1 MDQMDGRLLQSIR
14 WEQPWYK
21 ELCNHVPTL
30 IGEFALE
37 GNLHWAVWTLLRVR
51 EERLIEIDGKALLRK
66 HLEVDSKFEKLGSGQ
81 GFFCASCH
89 SPWLPHIKWHVQ
101 WLWQTQALAASLQG
115 FFCEVCI
122 WWRPELEQQSSVHLR
137 HHTCCMSRLT
147 QGHLFRPWPQ
157 SPCFHTSLSQ
167 TAQIDSGYSC
177 NTIHVTDLNKLSP
190 VWVDLSSVCL
200 LDYSKSVIPT
210 SGQTTLQYTWHG
222 KSYKIIVQLITAA
235 HYYAP
240 L

>member
-1 MDQMDGRLLQSIR
+1 M
-14 WEQPWYK
+14 
-21 ELCNHVPTL
+21 
-30 IGEFALE
+30 
-37 GNLHWAVWTLLRVR
+37 
-51 EERLIEIDGKALLRK
+51 
-66 HLEVDSKFEKLGSGQ
+66 DSKFEKLGVAR
-81 GFFCASCH
+81 ASSVHHATGHDCPT
-89 SPWLPHIKWHVQ
+89 SNDMCNGCGK
-101 WLWQTQALAASLQG
+101 QTSLQG

-122 WWRPELEQQSSVHLR
+122 WWGPELEQQSSVHLR

-222 KSYKIIVQLITAA
+222 KSYKIIVQLIN
-235 HYYAP
+235 
-240 L
+240 